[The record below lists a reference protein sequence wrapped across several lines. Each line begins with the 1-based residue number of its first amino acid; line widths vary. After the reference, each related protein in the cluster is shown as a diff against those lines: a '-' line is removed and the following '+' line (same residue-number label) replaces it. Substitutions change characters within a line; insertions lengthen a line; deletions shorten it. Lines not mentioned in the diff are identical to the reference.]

1 MVTLTKAEERIM
13 LILWD
18 LERGFIKDI
27 QEHFPKPK
35 PPYNTIS
42 TIVRVLVKKE
52 IVSYKTYGGSY
63 QYFPLITRDEYRS
76 EQMGRLMNNYFGNS
90 LKEVVNFLSEKKD
103 LDVAEVNEALQMLEE
118 LKKSKKRKKSKHKKK
133 K

>member
-1 MVTLTKAEERIM
+1 MGTLTKAEERIM
-13 LILWD
+13 QILWD

-42 TIVRVLVKKE
+42 TIVRVLVKKG
-52 IVSYKTYGGSY
+52 IVSFKSYGGSY
-63 QYFPLITRDEYRS
+63 QYFPLITREEYRS

-103 LDVAEVNEALQMLEE
+103 LDVDEVNEALQMLEE
-118 LKKSKKRKKSKHKKK
+118 LKKSKKGKKKKHKK
-133 K
+133 

>member
-13 LILWD
+13 QILWD

-27 QEHFPKPK
+27 QEQFSKPK

-52 IVSYKTYGGSY
+52 IISYKSYGGSY
-63 QYFPLITRDEYRS
+63 QYYPLITREEYRS
-76 EQMGRLMNNYFGNS
+76 EQMGRLMSNYFGNS
-90 LKEVVNFLSEKKD
+90 LKEVVSFFSETKD
-103 LDVAEVNEALQMLEE
+103 LDVDEVNEALQMLEE
-118 LKKSKKRKKSKHKKK
+118 LKSSKKSKKKKNKKK
-133 K
+133 

>member
-1 MVTLTKAEERIM
+1 MTTLTKAEERIM
-13 LILWD
+13 QILWD

-27 QEHFPKPK
+27 QEQFPNPQ

-63 QYFPLITRDEYRS
+63 QYFPMITKEEYRS
-76 EQMGRLMNNYFGNS
+76 EQMGRLMKNYFGNS
-90 LKEVVNFLSEKKD
+90 LKEVVNFFSEKKD
-103 LDVAEVNEALQMLEE
+103 LDVDELDEAMKMLED
-118 LKKSKKRKKSKHKKK
+118 LKNQKNN
-133 K
+133 

>member
-13 LILWD
+13 QILWD

-27 QEHFPKPK
+27 QEHFPDPK

-52 IVSYKTYGGSY
+52 IVSYNSYGGSY
-63 QYFPLITRDEYRS
+63 QYFPLITREAYRNA
-76 EQMGRLMNNYFGNS
+76 QMKRLMKNYFDNS
-90 LKEVVNFLSEKKD
+90 LKEVVSYFSEKKN
-103 LDVAEVNEALQMLEE
+103 LDVGEVDEALSMLEE
-118 LKKSKKRKKSKHKKK
+118 MKKSKKKKK
-133 K
+133 KK

>member
-1 MVTLTKAEERIM
+1 MLKGDQMVTLTKAEERIM
-13 LILWD
+13 QILWD

-27 QEHFPKPK
+27 QEQFPQPQ

-52 IVSYKTYGGSY
+52 IVSYKSYGGSY
-63 QYFPLITRDEYRS
+63 QYFPMITKEEYRS

-90 LKEVVNFLSEKKD
+90 LKEVVNFFSEKKD
-103 LDVAEVNEALQMLEE
+103 LDVEELDEALRMLEE
-118 LKKSKKRKKSKHKKK
+118 LKKQKNS
-133 K
+133 

>member
-13 LILWD
+13 QILWD

-27 QEHFPKPK
+27 QEQFSKPK

-52 IVSYKTYGGSY
+52 IISYKSYGGSY
-63 QYFPLITRDEYRS
+63 QYYPLITREEYRS
-76 EQMGRLMNNYFGNS
+76 EQMGRLMSNYFGNS
-90 LKEVVNFLSEKKD
+90 LKEVVSFFSETKD
-103 LDVAEVNEALQMLEE
+103 LDVHEVNEALQMLEE
-118 LKKSKKRKKSKHKKK
+118 LKSSKKSKKKKNKKK
-133 K
+133 

>member
-13 LILWD
+13 QILWD

-27 QEHFPKPK
+27 QEQFPNPQ

-52 IVSYKTYGGSY
+52 IVSYKSYGGSY
-63 QYFPLITRDEYRS
+63 QYFPLITREEYRS
-76 EQMGRLMNNYFGNS
+76 EQMGRLVTNYFGNS

-103 LDVAEVNEALQMLEE
+103 LDVDEVNEAMKMLED
-118 LKKSKKRKKSKHKKK
+118 LKKSKKGKKNKSKKK
-133 K
+133 

>member
-1 MVTLTKAEERIM
+1 MLKGDQMVTLTKAEERIM
-13 LILWD
+13 QILWD

-27 QEHFPKPK
+27 QEQFPQPQ

-52 IVSYKTYGGSY
+52 IVSYKSYGGSY
-63 QYFPLITRDEYRS
+63 QYFPMITKEEYRS

-90 LKEVVNFLSEKKD
+90 LKEVVNFFSEKKD
-103 LDVAEVNEALQMLEE
+103 LDVEELDEALRMLEE
-118 LKKSKKRKKSKHKKK
+118 LKKQKDS
-133 K
+133 

>member
-13 LILWD
+13 QILWD

-90 LKEVVNFLSEKKD
+90 LKEVVNFMSEKKD
-103 LDVAEVNEALQMLEE
+103 LDVAEVNEALKMLEE
-118 LKKSKKRKKSKHKKK
+118 LKKSKKQKKSKHKKK
-133 K
+133 

>member
-13 LILWD
+13 QILWD

-27 QEHFPKPK
+27 QERFPNPQ

-52 IVSYKTYGGSY
+52 IVSFKSYGGSY
-63 QYFPLITRDEYRS
+63 QYFPLITREEYRS

-103 LDVAEVNEALQMLEE
+103 LDVDEVNEALQMLEE
-118 LKKSKKRKKSKHKKK
+118 LKKSKKSKKKKHKKK
-133 K
+133 